1 MVKILGILMIL
12 LGAAGTG
19 LKYSNEIREY
29 IESLQELRRMIE
41 YIKGEINY
49 RNCSLAEAFHGVE
62 KKVKKPYNQ
71 FCRGIYQQ
79 IEDGTGCSF
88 SEIFMRCIQKE
99 LNHVLLKNDDKEQLG
114 LIGEQ
119 LGYLD
124 KEMQIHNLEHYG
136 MELEDKISRLKKESK
151 DKMKL
156 CNCLGIV
163 GGLFLIII
171 LL

>member
-1 MVKILGILMIL
+1 
-12 LGAAGTG
+12 
-19 LKYSNEIREY
+19 
-29 IESLQELRRMIE
+29 
-41 YIKGEINY
+41 
-49 RNCSLAEAFHGVE
+49 
-62 KKVKKPYNQ
+62 
-71 FCRGIYQQ
+71 
-79 IEDGTGCSF
+79 
-88 SEIFMRCIQKE
+88 MRCIQTE

-124 KEMQIHNLEHYG
+124 KKMQIHNLEHYG

-156 CNCLGIV
+156 CNCLGVV